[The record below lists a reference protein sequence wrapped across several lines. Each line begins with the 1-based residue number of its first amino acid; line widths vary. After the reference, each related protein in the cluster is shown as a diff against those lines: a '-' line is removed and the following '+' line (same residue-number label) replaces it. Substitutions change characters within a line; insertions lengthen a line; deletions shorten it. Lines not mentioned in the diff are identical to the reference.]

1 VRLPL
6 TGDSKSAGCC
16 FNSGMSIAD
25 LSLLYIGEAAQEK
38 KKKCENL
45 TRSSRKIISSSSS
58 MLDNGRANLRIGRTC
73 MRSAPLALTAQI
85 LP

>member
-1 VRLPL
+1 
-6 TGDSKSAGCC
+6 
-16 FNSGMSIAD
+16 
-25 LSLLYIGEAAQEK
+25 
-38 KKKCENL
+38 L